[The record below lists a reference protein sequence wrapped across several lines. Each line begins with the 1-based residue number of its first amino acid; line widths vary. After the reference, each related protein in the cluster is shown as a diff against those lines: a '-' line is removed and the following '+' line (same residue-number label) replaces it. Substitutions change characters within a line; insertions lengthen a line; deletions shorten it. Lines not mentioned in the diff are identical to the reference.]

1 MVYQRRAPRKMYR
14 KKYVRKTST
23 AAKANKALYLAKKAQ
38 NQKELKWIDTTVSN
52 LTVGVTPVLE
62 NLSSISQGLT
72 NNQRD
77 GNVIYPTSIKFRAT
91 MVMDPGIGST
101 NVRLIIFRW
110 ISEVPAG
117 VSDIL
122 QTSTVESFKSDSNRY
137 NSQILYDKVITLSD
151 GTTSQRFIPIK
162 RRLKG
167 LIAYP
172 ETGTVS
178 GRNGIWLLMLS
189 NSPDV
194 TPVSVDYASRI
205 YFKDA

>member
-38 NQKELKWIDTTVSN
+38 NQKELKWINVSSAN
-52 LTVGVTPVLE
+52 LNVGITPVLE
-62 NLSSISQGLT
+62 NLSTLAQGFS
-72 NNQRD
+72 NNNRD

-91 MVMDPGIGST
+91 MVMDAAIGST
-101 NVRLIIFRW
+101 NIRVIILRW
-110 ISEVPAG
+110 ISDTPSG

-122 QTSTVESFKSDSNRY
+122 QSPTIESFKSDNDRY
-137 NSQILYDKVITLSD
+137 SSQILYDRVITLSD
-151 GTTSQRFIPIK
+151 GTTSQRYVSIK
-162 RRLKG
+162 HRLKG

-172 ETGTVS
+172 ETS
-178 GRNGIWLLMLS
+178 SIANRNGIWLLMLS
-189 NSPDV
+189 NSPDA
-194 TPVSVDYASRI
+194 TPVVVDYSSRL